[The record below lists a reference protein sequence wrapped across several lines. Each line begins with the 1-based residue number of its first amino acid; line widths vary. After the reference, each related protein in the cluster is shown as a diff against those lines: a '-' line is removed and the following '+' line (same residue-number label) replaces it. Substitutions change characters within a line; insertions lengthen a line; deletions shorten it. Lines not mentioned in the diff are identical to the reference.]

1 MVKKLFIF
9 KGVYVVI
16 ENSYVFVCLFY
27 FIDDDIVSYFV
38 EIFFIFLNYLKL
50 KKYIIFI
57 NKYLYILFF
66 ISLIECF
73 YLCLV
78 ERCIRVVYFFYV

>member
-27 FIDDDIVSYFV
+27 LNDDDIVSYFV
-38 EIFFIFLNYLKL
+38 EIFFIFLKYLKL

-73 YLCLV
+73 YLCFK
-78 ERCIRVVYFFYV
+78 YFENIENIFVK

>member
-27 FIDDDIVSYFV
+27 LNDDDIVSYFV
-38 EIFFIFLNYLKL
+38 EIFFIFLKYLKL

-57 NKYLYILFF
+57 NKYLYILFY
-66 ISLIECF
+66 ISLKECF

-78 ERCIRVVYFFYV
+78 ERCIRIVYFFYV